1 MTKKSEARAVVSL
14 IFKPF
19 EVVTLVSKTSAK
31 TEEERKNATDAT
43 EIVKLL
49 KETFQDIAELTTQE
63 THDS

>member
-1 MTKKSEARAVVSL
+1 MSKKSEARAVVSL
-14 IFKPF
+14 IFKPL
-19 EVVTLVSKTSAK
+19 EVVTLVAKTSAK